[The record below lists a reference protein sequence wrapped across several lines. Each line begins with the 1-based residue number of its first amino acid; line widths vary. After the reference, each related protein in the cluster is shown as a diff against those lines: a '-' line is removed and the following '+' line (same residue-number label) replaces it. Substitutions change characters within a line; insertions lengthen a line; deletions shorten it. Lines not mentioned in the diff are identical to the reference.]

1 MRTLTGG
8 AGCAIALAACLFTA
22 TAATA
27 HAQSKLAF
35 VDGQRIFAAVPGR
48 SEAEAQFNKE
58 MDDVRAQ
65 EKAMSDSITQM
76 ISDYS
81 KSEATL
87 SPADKTTKQQ
97 TIRDK
102 QAAFQQRQQQLEQK
116 AQERQNE
123 LVRPILDR
131 IHRVI
136 DDMRSENGY
145 TLVMDVSPNAGS
157 TVVSYDKNLDITDQV
172 ISKLRAM
179 PVSNNTTPSSTT
191 PSSTTKPAGPR
202 TTPSGVTTPK
212 SPN

>member
-8 AGCAIALAACLFTA
+8 ALTASALAACLLTFGVP
-22 TAATA
+22 AAA
-27 HAQSKLAF
+27 QAQSAKLAF

-48 SEAEAQFNKE
+48 TEAEAEFNKA
-58 MDDVRAQ
+58 MDTVRAQ
-65 EKAMSDSITQM
+65 EKAMGDSITQM

-81 KSEATL
+81 KNEGTMSA
-87 SPADKTTKQQ
+87 ADKTIHQQ

-136 DDMRSENGY
+136 DDLREANGY
-145 TLVMDVSPNAGS
+145 TLVLDVSPNAGS
-157 TVVSYDKNLDITDQV
+157 SVVSYDKNLDITDQV
-172 ISKLRAM
+172 INKLRTM
-179 PVSNNTTPSSTT
+179 PVSNPSTPSTT
-191 PSSTTKPAGPR
+191 RPAGPR
-202 TTPSGVTTPK
+202 ATPSGVTAPK

>member
-8 AGCAIALAACLFTA
+8 ALTACALAACLLTFGVPQTA
-22 TAATA
+22 R
-27 HAQSKLAF
+27 AQSATHLAF

-48 SEAEAQFNKE
+48 TEAETEFNKE

-65 EKAMSDSITQM
+65 EKSMSDSITQM

-81 KSEATL
+81 KNEGTMSA
-87 SPADKTTKQQ
+87 ADKTTRQQ

-136 DDMRSENGY
+136 DDMREANGY
-145 TLVMDVSPNAGS
+145 TLVLDVSPNAGS
-157 TVVSYDKNLDITDQV
+157 SVVSYDKNLDITDQV
-172 ISKLRAM
+172 INKLRAM
-179 PVSNNTTPSSTT
+179 PVSNPSTT
-191 PSSTTKPAGPR
+191 PGSTTKPAGPR
-202 TTPSGVTTPK
+202 ATPSGVTTPK

>member
-8 AGCAIALAACLFTA
+8 AMALAACLL
-22 TAATA
+22 TAAA
-27 HAQSKLAF
+27 PVQAQTKLAF

-48 SEAEAQFNKE
+48 QEAEAQFNKE

-65 EKAMSDSITQM
+65 EKSMGDSITAM

-81 KSEATL
+81 KAEATL
-87 SPADKTTKQQ
+87 SPADKTSRQQ

-102 QAAFQQRQQQLEQK
+102 QAAFQKRQQDLEQK

-136 DDMRSENGY
+136 DDLRAANGY
-145 TLVMDVSPNAGS
+145 TLVVDVSPNAGS
-157 TVVSYDKNLDITDQV
+157 SVVSYDKNLDVTDEV

-179 PVSNNTTPSSTT
+179 PVSNQSTPSSS
-191 PSSTTKPAGPR
+191 PGSTTAKPGLTP
-202 TTPSGVTTPK
+202 TPSGVTRPK
-212 SPN
+212 PPSN

>member
-8 AGCAIALAACLFTA
+8 ARIAIALAACLLTVTA
-22 TAATA
+22 PV
-27 HAQSKLAF
+27 HAQTKLAF

-48 SEAEAQFNKE
+48 TEAEAQFNKE

-65 EKAMSDSITQM
+65 EKSMGDSITQM

-81 KSEATL
+81 KSEPTL
-87 SPADKTTKQQ
+87 SPADKTSRQQ

-102 QAAFQQRQQQLEQK
+102 QAAFQKRQQELEQK

-136 DDMRSENGY
+136 DDMRAANAY
-145 TLVMDVSPNAGS
+145 TLVVDVSPNAGS
-157 TVVSYDKNLDITDQV
+157 SIVSYDKNLDITDEV
-172 ISKLRAM
+172 ITKLRSM
-179 PVSNNTTPSSTT
+179 PVSQTTPSSSS
-191 PSSTTKPAGPR
+191 PSTTKSGVSP
-202 TTPSGVTTPK
+202 TPSGVTRPK
-212 SPN
+212 PPSN

>member
-8 AGCAIALAACLFTA
+8 ALALAACLFTV
-22 TAATA
+22 TAPA

-48 SEAEAQFNKE
+48 TEAEAQFNKE

-65 EKAMSDSITQM
+65 EKAMGDSITAM

-81 KSEATL
+81 KAEPTL
-87 SPADKTTKQQ
+87 SPADKTSRQQ

-136 DDMRSENGY
+136 DDMRAEGGY
-145 TLVMDVSPNAGS
+145 TLVVDVSPQAGS
-157 TVVSYDKNLDITDQV
+157 SVVSYDKNLDVTDQV
-172 ISKLRAM
+172 ITKLRAM
-179 PVSNNTTPSSTT
+179 PVSNATTGSPSSTPKAGAT
-191 PSSTTKPAGPR
+191 P
-202 TTPSGVTTPK
+202 TPSGVTRPK
-212 SPN
+212 PPSN

>member
-8 AGCAIALAACLFTA
+8 AMALAACLLTVTA
-22 TAATA
+22 PAR
-27 HAQSKLAF
+27 AQTKLAF

-48 SEAEAQFNKE
+48 QEAEAQFNKE

-65 EKAMSDSITQM
+65 EKSMGDSITAM

-81 KSEATL
+81 KAEPTL
-87 SPADKTTKQQ
+87 SPADKTSRQQ

-102 QAAFQQRQQQLEQK
+102 QATFQKRQQDLEQK

-136 DDMRSENGY
+136 DDLRAANGY
-145 TLVMDVSPNAGS
+145 TLVVDVSPNAGS
-157 TVVSYDKNLDITDQV
+157 SVVSYDKNLDVTDQV

-179 PVSNNTTPSSTT
+179 PVANNETPAPSSGTSKSGVS
-191 PSSTTKPAGPR
+191 P
-202 TTPSGVTTPK
+202 TPSGVTRPK
-212 SPN
+212 PPSN